1 MITVQLIS
9 VIEII
14 FWAVNLVSLHYPFIL
29 FYQTASL
36 SLKLHIILH
45 RLQTVLT
52 TPPVHIQHTDCRGLP
67 YPEPHGE
74 MFAPCLS
81 ARHCPPSSWHLR
93 FTTSPVLSEGT
104 EGGWRYVPG
113 TAQHFGNCSITGL
126 WWKWRIESSLLK
138 SLDPATPVMAG
149 SSPDL

>member
-36 SLKLHIILH
+36 SLKLHVTEVTDCPDHSASPH
-45 RLQTVLT
+45 R
-52 TPPVHIQHTDCRGLP
+52 DCRGSP

-113 TAQHFGNCSITGL
+113 TAQHFGNYSISWL
-126 WWKWRIESSLLK
+126 WWKWRIESSLLT
-138 SLDPATPVMAG
+138 SLDPATPVMAS

>member
-36 SLKLHIILH
+36 SLKLHVTEVTDCPDHSTSPH
-45 RLQTVLT
+45 R
-52 TPPVHIQHTDCRGLP
+52 DCRGLP
-67 YPEPHGE
+67 YPELHGE
-74 MFAPCLS
+74 MLAPCLS

-104 EGGWRYVPG
+104 EEGDDMSQVRPSTLETVP
-113 TAQHFGNCSITGL
+113 
-126 WWKWRIESSLLK
+126 
-138 SLDPATPVMAG
+138 SLDCDG
-149 SSPDL
+149 SGGLNPPC

>member
-29 FYQTASL
+29 FFQTASL
-36 SLKLHIILH
+36 SWSYMLQ
-45 RLQTVLT
+45 RLQTDHST
-52 TPPVHIQHTDCRGLP
+52 SPHRDCRGPP

-113 TAQHFGNCSITGL
+113 TAQHFGNCSITWL
-126 WWKWRIESSLLK
+126 RWKWRIESSLLK
-138 SLDPATPVMAG
+138 SLDPAPPVMAG